1 MSAHETTDTLEFH
14 PEPKTAPRTEMKDA
28 ERIADLLVAANR
40 SFMLGLKTT
49 LNEVNLSYQHY
60 HLLED
65 LSKNGPFIMKEIAA
79 KLDVTEAAA
88 TGTVDRLAQAGYMN
102 RYPKPGDR
110 RKVSVKITP
119 AGQDV
124 LDRVHQRI
132 RDLIAESMSHGPEDE
147 VSEGCRELSR
157 WLKS

>member
-14 PEPKTAPRTEMKDA
+14 PENKIAPRPEVKEA
-28 ERIADLLVAANR
+28 ELIADLMVAANR

-49 LNEVNLSYQHY
+49 LNEVNLSYQCY

-65 LSKNGPFIMKEIAA
+65 MGKNGPFIMKEIAS

-88 TGTVDRLAQAGYMN
+88 TGTVDRLAKAGYLT
-102 RYPKPGDR
+102 RYPQAGDR
-110 RKVSVKITP
+110 RKVAVKVTP

-132 RDLIAESMSHGPEDE
+132 RDLIAESMSHGADDE